1 MAREPI
7 KFYGK
12 FRTPGVDTSAGKRL
26 EALAGLAGD
35 VGDIAAGIG
44 EQKARQRGAEKGMA
58 AGMEAAK
65 TGQLEKKSTWS
76 YGGAAYNQA
85 AQTAYQAGITADI
98 KNMVADS
105 QMEFKDDAAGFK
117 KSVENKF
124 SGLTSSFD
132 DNLKSQA
139 QFIFDQASSMAFRD
153 VRKAEEANILRSQQA
168 DFVAGQNALD
178 EIASQLAR
186 AGETEKLEELNLG
199 RDAFIQ
205 NALDNGL
212 VDPVKLEISKQAY
225 NDTIATQTVLGTIER
240 TLLDEATTTPEKIQ
254 KAQKFLDDL
263 RSAPVADLSAKQQA
277 TIEST
282 IQAQIDT
289 LTSEY
294 LAEQEKLTKEEM
306 IELSNLEVD
315 IDRGI
320 GTPAE
325 QEAKVADLVNRG
337 IIKTADKLTSI
348 RNKINAKAFADNRKL
363 LGIANVENTIAGNAP
378 LSSDPITQEDVN
390 NTYDLLIDSL
400 SENPDI
406 RSSQNA
412 EIVARTFYVPTQLK
426 TQIRNDLVSRDPER
440 VEEAAET
447 IDRIQEIPG
456 VGATAF
462 SASETAFA
470 DQVIAFD
477 KYLPTEQAIQK
488 ARDIT
493 DPGNPVQQANVKAKR
508 EQIKDNPKEF
518 EESYADD
525 VASRFTSWFFDS
537 ESDFKKETSF
547 NLLVDDFGKLAE
559 DLYLAGMTSFDAAKE
574 KAFTLIE
581 AKWKRGEF
589 GLMANAPEYF
599 YGLTGTGDTTYIRD
613 ELQNDLASAGLE
625 VESQNIH
632 LLSDSETDRTAS
644 TGQPTYRVMV
654 EDADGTL
661 QSVAFED
668 AEGNIR
674 DRFVPDQQKAQE
686 KQNETILLEALADVQ
701 VTTAKATGKYKAKF
715 STINKDQQASMRK
728 ALQSSN
734 SPFALIGRGIDYA
747 IKLPSKVT
755 RENVE
760 ELIKSTPSGKAAIKL
775 TDAYNFVKEYVTE
788 ASDNYIASMN
798 AAKKKQDKVAQE
810 MEDINELIATNAVT
824 YTPGATPTVRVA
836 YSPGQTDR
844 EKEKGIIPED
854 VLLKPTILSQK
865 QVDEILD
872 NKTERQKFF
881 DGYAKVKD
889 KVGDVDADILFTN
902 YFGPALT
909 AALAQGN

>member
-7 KFYGK
+7 KFYGQ

-44 EQKARQRGAEKGMA
+44 EQKARQRGTEKGMA

-65 TGQLEKKSTWS
+65 TGQIEKKSTWS

-117 KSVENKF
+117 QSVENKF

-132 DNLKSQA
+132 ENLKTQA

-153 VRKAEEANILRSQQA
+153 VRKAEEANILRGQQA

-186 AGETEKLEELNLG
+186 AGEAEKLEELNLG

-225 NDTIATQTVLGTIER
+225 NDTIATETVLGTIER

-254 KAQKFLDDL
+254 KAQNFLDEL

-277 TIEST
+277 TIESN

-320 GTPAE
+320 GTPVE

-363 LGIANVENTIAGNAP
+363 LGIANVENAIAGNSP
-378 LSSDPITQEDVN
+378 LSSDPITQDDVN

-400 SENPDI
+400 SENPDV

-412 EIVARTFYVPTQLK
+412 EIVARTSYVPKQLK
-426 TQIRNDLVSRDPER
+426 TQIRNDLVSRDPAR
-440 VEEAAET
+440 VEEAVET

-456 VGATAF
+456 VGAAAF

-470 DQVIAFD
+470 DQVISLD

-488 ARDIT
+488 AREIT
-493 DPGNPVQQANVKAKR
+493 DPGNPVQQANVKAKK
-508 EQIKDNPKEF
+508 EQIKENPKEF
-518 EESYADD
+518 EESYADE

-537 ESDFKKETSF
+537 ESDFKKENSF

-559 DLYLAGMTSFDAAKE
+559 DLLS
-574 KAFTLIE
+574 LIH
-581 AKWKRGEF
+581 
-589 GLMANAPEYF
+589 
-599 YGLTGTGDTTYIRD
+599 I
-613 ELQNDLASAGLE
+613 
-625 VESQNIH
+625 
-632 LLSDSETDRTAS
+632 
-644 TGQPTYRVMV
+644 
-654 EDADGTL
+654 
-661 QSVAFED
+661 
-668 AEGNIR
+668 
-674 DRFVPDQQKAQE
+674 
-686 KQNETILLEALADVQ
+686 
-701 VTTAKATGKYKAKF
+701 
-715 STINKDQQASMRK
+715 
-728 ALQSSN
+728 
-734 SPFALIGRGIDYA
+734 
-747 IKLPSKVT
+747 
-755 RENVE
+755 
-760 ELIKSTPSGKAAIKL
+760 
-775 TDAYNFVKEYVTE
+775 
-788 ASDNYIASMN
+788 
-798 AAKKKQDKVAQE
+798 
-810 MEDINELIATNAVT
+810 
-824 YTPGATPTVRVA
+824 
-836 YSPGQTDR
+836 
-844 EKEKGIIPED
+844 
-854 VLLKPTILSQK
+854 
-865 QVDEILD
+865 
-872 NKTERQKFF
+872 
-881 DGYAKVKD
+881 
-889 KVGDVDADILFTN
+889 
-902 YFGPALT
+902 
-909 AALAQGN
+909 

>member
-105 QMEFKDDAAGFK
+105 QMEFKDDADGFK
-117 KSVENKF
+117 QSVENKF

-153 VRKAEEANILRSQQA
+153 VRKAEEANILRGQQA

-294 LAEQEKLTKEEM
+294 LAEQEKLTKQEM

-325 QEAKVADLVNRG
+325 HEAKVADLFNRG

-363 LGIANVENTIAGNAP
+363 LGIANVENAIAGNAP

-400 SENPDI
+400 SENPDV

-412 EIVARTFYVPTQLK
+412 EIVARTSYVPKQLK

-470 DQVIAFD
+470 DQVISLD

-488 ARDIT
+488 AREIT
-493 DPGNPVQQANVKAKR
+493 DPGNPVQQANVKAKK
-508 EQIKDNPKEF
+508 EQIKENPKEF
-518 EESYADD
+518 KESYADE

-537 ESDFKKETSF
+537 ESDFKKENSF

-654 EDADGTL
+654 EDKDGTL

-674 DRFVPDQQKAQE
+674 DRFVPDKQKAQE
-686 KQNETILLEALADVQ
+686 KQNETILLEALADVR
-701 VTTAKATGKYKAKF
+701 VETAKATGKYKTKY
-715 STINKDQQASMRK
+715 SSITKEQQAAMAK
-728 ALQSSN
+728 VLQSSN

-755 RENVE
+755 RESVE
-760 ELIKSTPSGKAAIKL
+760 ELIKSTPGVQFSMKVA
-775 TDAYNFVKEYVTE
+775 DAVNFVKEYVTE
-788 ASDNYIASMN
+788 ASDKYVASIQ
-798 AAKKKQDKVAQE
+798 AAKKTQNKVAQE
-810 MEDINELIATNAVT
+810 MEDINELIANNAVT
-824 YTPGATPTVRVA
+824 YTPGVTPTVRVA

-889 KVGDVDADILFTN
+889 KVGDVDADVLFTN